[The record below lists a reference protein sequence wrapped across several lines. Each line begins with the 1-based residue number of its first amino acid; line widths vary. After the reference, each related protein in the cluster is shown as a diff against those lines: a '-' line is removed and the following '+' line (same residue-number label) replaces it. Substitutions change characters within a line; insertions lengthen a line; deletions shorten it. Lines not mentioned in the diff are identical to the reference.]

1 MAGRRSDTRER
12 IQDVA
17 LELFTE
23 QGYEKTSLRE
33 IAERLEVTKAALYYH
48 FRTKE
53 DIVASLLD
61 DLAQSIDVVLD
72 WAKQQPAGPEVRREL
87 VRRLAKLIESEIGR
101 LMRFMQENQPA
112 LKEFQDRNPLQGRMR
127 ELVRIMGAGEED
139 PVAQLRSRLALF
151 ALMFGNGPQFGEDA
165 PVENRSEVALQ
176 VALELVSP
184 RGQDTG
190 QGT

>member
-12 IQDVA
+12 IQQIA
-17 LELFTE
+17 LDLFVE

-61 DLAQSIDVVLD
+61 DLATSMDEVLE
-72 WAKQQPAGPEVRREL
+72 WAREEDDHAKTREEL
-87 VRRLAKLIESEIGR
+87 IRRLAKLIEGR
-101 LMRFMQENQPA
+101 FGPLMRFMQENQPA
-112 LKEFQDRNPLQGRMR
+112 LKAFHGHNPLISRM
-127 ELVRIMGAGEED
+127 EQLFKIIVADEQD
-139 PVAQLRSRLALF
+139 PVAQLRARLALV
-151 ALMFGNGPQFGEDA
+151 ALLLGNAPQFRE
-165 PVENRSEVALQ
+165 ENPGVAQPEVALQ

-184 RGQDTG
+184 RGRETG
-190 QGT
+190 EAT